1 MGSLKVK
8 TNWQPGLTSGHW
20 EDIAL
25 QKFPT
30 MGTHASQNRYKIRL
44 SGVVLFD
51 CTQCNDNLF
60 VITGGNRG
68 FGLAIANALK
78 ADQASQHSTSIILV
92 GRDSTTLEQA
102 ATSLNGPQLKCYS
115 IGNAELDSVDTVDNV
130 VLSGIQKLVEKI
142 QATSPITNVYLINNA
157 GTTGDLSKKA
167 SDYNSA
173 EIKQYYDVN
182 IVSYVSLVSGFIKL
196 FRQPP
201 SSDESAFPPDLTIVN
216 ISSLLAVQAFPNW
229 GLYASGKAA
238 RDMFLKVVAAEEKD
252 NYIKTLSYAP
262 GPLDNEMQSQVRAT
276 LGDADQKKIYNS
288 MADEV
293 QYLFVISLPFFLVLI
308 LKTLVL
314 NMSNCIRENS
324 SKWKSL
330 PISFSSLFSPT
341 TLRMEST

>member
-1 MGSLKVK
+1 
-8 TNWQPGLTSGHW
+8 
-20 EDIAL
+20 L
-25 QKFPT
+25 Q
-30 MGTHASQNRYKIRL
+30 
-44 SGVVLFD
+44 
-51 CTQCNDNLF
+51 
-60 VITGGNRG
+60 
-68 FGLAIANALK
+68 
-78 ADQASQHSTSIILV
+78 
-92 GRDSTTLEQA
+92 
-102 ATSLNGPQLKCYS
+102 
-115 IGNAELDSVDTVDNV
+115 
-130 VLSGIQKLVEKI
+130 KI
-142 QATSPITNVYLINNA
+142 QATSPITNAYLINNA

-196 FRQPP
+196 FRQSP

-252 NYIKTLSYAP
+252 NHIKTLSYAP

-293 QYLFVISLPFFLVLI
+293 QYLFVISLPSFF
-308 LKTLVL
+308 
-314 NMSNCIRENS
+314 
-324 SKWKSL
+324 
-330 PISFSSLFSPT
+330 FY
-341 TLRMEST
+341 